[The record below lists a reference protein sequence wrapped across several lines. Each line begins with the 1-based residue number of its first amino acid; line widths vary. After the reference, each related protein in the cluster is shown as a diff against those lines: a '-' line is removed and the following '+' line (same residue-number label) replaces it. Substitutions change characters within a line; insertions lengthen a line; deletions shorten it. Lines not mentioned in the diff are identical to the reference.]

1 MNFSIKNSYSS
12 MVILSVILGLIL
24 ALILFLGFFIE
35 KKKNAYIAEA
45 SGKSITLSISQ
56 ETVILEES
64 TSAKENVTTTENN
77 KQPSPTVEKNE
88 STEDPAL
95 ADQKYFLDKR
105 PKIALIIGG
114 IGLSKSETKAAL
126 ALKAEVTLGLSPYA
140 SDINK
145 LSNDAASLGHEILIN
160 IPLEPINYPDDN
172 PGPLGL
178 IGDLPDDEN
187 IKRLQFILSIA
198 NNSGIY
204 SVDNEKF
211 SRSVVITR
219 QILDLLAKQN
229 KIFLYDIDNG
239 NNYLRQISER
249 EGFKLLL
256 NDAIIDSELS
266 EEKINNKLFI
276 FYKL

>member
-1 MNFSIKNSYSS
+1 M
-12 MVILSVILGLIL
+12 
-24 ALILFLGFFIE
+24 
-35 KKKNAYIAEA
+35 
-45 SGKSITLSISQ
+45 
-56 ETVILEES
+56 
-64 TSAKENVTTTENN
+64 
-77 KQPSPTVEKNE
+77 
-88 STEDPAL
+88 
-95 ADQKYFLDKR
+95 
-105 PKIALIIGG
+105 IIGG

-266 EEKINNKLFI
+266 EEKINNKLSHLEEMAMKHGNAI
-276 FYKL
+276 GYGTTYPITIKAVDRWISTLENKGILLVPIRIIYQQRILN